1 MGYSLTR
8 RRTFGGRSLVER
20 DELEWKTRR
29 ERIDPKL
36 KAAGWAVA
44 RGDQGTPL
52 PQAPTALTEL
62 PTHNGPADYACT
74 VGGRLVG
81 VAEAKKVGTE
91 PQEVLKQA
99 ERYARGLNG
108 TGFDANGYGVPFL
121 YSTNGEIIWF
131 RDVRHPLNVQRRIT
145 RFHTP
150 GAIEEMLSRDLQD
163 GLNMLGTLPTGT
175 SVLRDYQWE
184 AVTAIEDAIAA
195 RKRQML
201 VAMATGTGKTR
212 LMVNQIYRL
221 MKAGIAKR
229 VLFLVDRRA
238 LAAQAVREFGSCEAE
253 PGLKFTNIYEV
264 YSQRFQSGDFG
275 EEDKFDP
282 SVLPQSYLTDPTGKE
297 AFVYVSTIQ
306 RMAIN
311 LFGRGAAFGGDDED
325 EIQEDENQLD
335 IPIHAFDLI
344 VADECHRGY
353 TSAELSVWR
362 NTLDHFDA
370 IKIGLTATPAAH
382 TKTYFTEVVFRY
394 EYERAVR
401 EGHLVDYNVVAVE
414 SDVKMN
420 GVFLEA
426 GANVGE
432 VDPKTGVEQ
441 LDRLEDERQYDATE
455 VERKITSPDS
465 NRKVLQELKK
475 YAHEHEQRY
484 GRFPKTLI
492 FAVHDMPHTSHA
504 SQIVRLAREVFGGGD
519 DYVQKITGKVDR
531 PLQHIREFRNR
542 PKPAIV
548 VTVDLL
554 STGIDIKDL
563 EYIVFMRPV
572 KSRILFEQMLGRGT
586 RTGDWYAP
594 DKSHFTVFD
603 CFGGRLIEYFRNATA
618 ITFEP
623 PDKPS
628 RTIAQII
635 EDIWQNRDRDY
646 NVRCLVKRLQRID
659 KEMSG
664 EARDLF
670 AAFVADGDVG
680 RYARELSERLRR
692 DFAREMLL
700 LRSQPFQDLLV
711 NYSRPPRTFTI
722 GYDVEDMVTSQFL
735 IKGADG
741 KEYKPED
748 YLVAFERFVCDNPDQ
763 VEAIRVLL
771 DRPGD
776 WSTDALGELRM
787 KLTRAPQRFTVDN
800 LERVHKE
807 HYGKALVDIISMVKH
822 AADEKHPLLT
832 AEERVRLAV
841 VKVSAGRDLTT
852 TQRAWLE
859 RIREHLVQNL
869 SISKD
874 DFDLVQVLD
883 RAGGWGAANKAFDGQ
898 LAVLLRELNEAVAA

>member
-1 MGYSLTR
+1 
-8 RRTFGGRSLVER
+8 VPER
-20 DELEWKTRR
+20 DDLEWKTRR

-36 KAAGWAVA
+36 KAAGWLVT
-44 RGDQGTPL
+44 RGDQLTEL

-62 PTHNGPADYACT
+62 PTDNGPADYAWAM
-74 VGGRLVG
+74 GGHLIG

-91 PQEVLKQA
+91 PQEVLRQA
-99 ERYARGLNG
+99 ERYALGLTN
-108 TGFDANGYGVPFL
+108 TGFNADGYGVPFL
-121 YSTNGEIIWF
+121 YSSNGEIIWF
-131 RDVRHPLNVQRRIT
+131 RDVRHPMNAQRKIA

-150 GAIEEMLSRDLQD
+150 GAIEEMLSRDLQK
-163 GLNMLGTLPTGT
+163 GLNDLASLPVRTD
-175 SVLRDYQWE
+175 VLREYQWE
-184 AVTAIEDAIAA
+184 AVAAIESAIAA

-221 MKAGIAKR
+221 MKSGVAKR

-238 LAAQAVREFGSCEAE
+238 LAAQALREFGSFEAV

-275 EEDKFDP
+275 EDEKFDP

-297 AFVYVSTIQ
+297 VFVYVSTIQ

-325 EIQEDENQLD
+325 EIEEEEGQLD

-344 VADECHRGY
+344 IADECHRGY

-382 TKTYFTEVVFRY
+382 TKAYFTDVVFRY

-401 EGHLVDYNVVAVE
+401 EGYLVDYNVVAVE
-414 SDVKMN
+414 SDVKMH
-420 GVFLEA
+420 GVFLA
-426 GANVGE
+426 TGANVGE

-465 NRKVLQELKK
+465 NRKVLLELKK
-475 YAHEHEQRY
+475 YADDHQERY

-492 FAVHDMPHTSHA
+492 FAVHDISHTSHA

-519 DYVQKITGKVDR
+519 DFVQKITGKVDR

-563 EYIVFMRPV
+563 EFIVFMRPV

-586 RTGDWYAP
+586 RSGDWYAP

-603 CFGGRLIEYFRNATA
+603 CFGGTLLEYFRNATA

-628 RTIAQII
+628 RTIEQII

-664 EARDLF
+664 EARELF
-670 AAFVADGDVG
+670 AAFVPSGDLG
-680 RYARELSERLRR
+680 AYARGLSERLGR
-692 DFAREMLL
+692 DFTTEMQL
-700 LRSQPFQDLLV
+700 LRLQAFQDLLV
-711 NYSRPPRTFTI
+711 NYPRPPRTFTI
-722 GYDVEDMVTSQFL
+722 GYDVEDTVSSQFL
-735 IKGADG
+735 VKGADG

-748 YLVAFERFVCDNPDQ
+748 YLIAFERFVRENPEHVD
-763 VEAIRVLL
+763 AIRVLL
-771 DRPGD
+771 DRPQD
-776 WSTDALGELRM
+776 WNTDALAELKV
-787 KLTRAPQRFTVDN
+787 KLTRAPQRFTPDN
-800 LERVHKE
+800 LERVHRE

-822 AADEKHPLLT
+822 AADEKQPLLT

-841 VKVSAGRDLTT
+841 VKVSAERDLTDD
-852 TQRAWLE
+852 QRAWLE

-869 SISKD
+869 SISKE
-874 DFDLVQVLD
+874 DFELVPVLQN
-883 RAGGWGAANKAFDGQ
+883 RGGWGAANRAFQGQ
-898 LAVLLRELNEAVAA
+898 LDDIIGKLNEAVAA